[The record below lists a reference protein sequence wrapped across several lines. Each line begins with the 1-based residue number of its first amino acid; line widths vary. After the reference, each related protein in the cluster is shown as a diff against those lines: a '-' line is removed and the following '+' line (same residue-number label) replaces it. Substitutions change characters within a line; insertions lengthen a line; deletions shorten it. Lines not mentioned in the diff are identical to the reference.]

1 MDTGNGTGRGALYWF
16 GGDLNLEL
24 VGSGGVLFKRGHC
37 WETGPQISLVDDV
50 MTTMKHRSADAD
62 TVTNTSST
70 RAFLQFHVGVFRIV
84 YAFARYSR

>member
-1 MDTGNGTGRGALYWF
+1 MDTGNGNGRGALYRF

-50 MTTMKHRSADAD
+50 MTTTKHRSADAD

-70 RAFLQFHVGVFRIV
+70 RAPLPFNVVVFRIV
-84 YAFARYSR
+84 HAYARYLR